1 MKIDPIKYNEIINHE
16 RHVSEKHPLLGPDK
30 RAAQFA
36 PFAALTGFDDD
47 VKETARQVDEF
58 TQIDED
64 EREMLDRKI
73 QILNEY
79 KIKNQEFTITY
90 FEPDDLKDG
99 GKYVTKKIVLKDID
113 PVERILR
120 TRDNQKIEL
129 DLIVDINSD
138 IFAKYF

>member
-1 MKIDPIKYNEIINHE
+1 MIPEYEKILYNEH
-16 RHVSEKHPLLGPDK
+16 HVSKKHKPLSAEK

-64 EREMLDRKI
+64 EREMLDKKI
-73 QILNEY
+73 QILNEHN
-79 KIKNQEFTITY
+79 IKNQEFTITY

-113 PVERILR
+113 PVERMLR
-120 TRDNQKIEL
+120 TKDNQKIEL

-138 IFAKYF
+138 IFEKYF

>member
-1 MKIDPIKYNEIINHE
+1 MLDVIK
-16 RHVSEKHPLLGPDK
+16 RKCKSHVSEKHPLLGPDK

-90 FEPDDLKDG
+90 FKPDDLKDG